1 MKVDGQDVNITL
13 LDGGMGRELLR
24 LGAPFRQPE
33 WSALALMEA
42 PEIVRKAHQNFA
54 AAGCDILTTSN
65 YAVVPFHLGEEGFA
79 ARGAHLTGVAGQLA
93 REVATVSGCQVA
105 GSLPPLFGSYRPDLF
120 IAERAPELLQIII
133 EALSPYVDFWL
144 AETVSSVSEART
156 LAEAL
161 ARDDRPLWI
170 SYTLLDEDHTQEDEP
185 RLRSGQSVKFG
196 VRSAIELKA
205 AAILF
210 NCSQPEVMS
219 EAIGAAFHE
228 LRLRKVSFPVG
239 VYANAFPPQQGNALA
254 NSDLHQ
260 TRIDLDPQNYLDF
273 AVEWSR
279 RGATIIGGCCGIGPD
294 HIAALHK
301 RMHPKLSTD
310 TSMTYRS

>member
-1 MKVDGQDVNITL
+1 MKVDGQDLNITV

-54 AAGCDILTTSN
+54 EAGCDILTTSN
-65 YAVVPFHLGEEGFA
+65 YAVVPFHLGEERFA
-79 ARGAHLTGVAGQLA
+79 ARGAHLTAVAGQIA
-93 REVATVSGCQVA
+93 REVAEKSHCKVA

-120 IAERAPELLQIII
+120 IAERAPKFLDKII
-133 EALSPYVDFWL
+133 EALNPHVDFWL
-144 AETVSSVSEART
+144 AETVSSVSEAHAMAEP
-156 LAEAL
+156 LAH
-161 ARDDRPLWI
+161 DDRPLWI
-170 SYTLLDEDHTQEDEP
+170 SYTLLDGHDTQEDEP
-185 RLRSGQSVKFG
+185 RLRSGQSVKLA

-219 EAIGAAFHE
+219 TAIDAAIHE
-228 LRLRKVSFPVG
+228 LRLHKVSLPVG
-239 VYANAFPPQQGNALA
+239 VYANAFPPQQSNALA

-273 AVEWSR
+273 AVEWCR

-294 HIAALHK
+294 HIAALRE
-301 RMHPKLSTD
+301 RMQTRFSTD
-310 TSMTYRS
+310 TSVTHRS